1 MGDSINLLVHR
12 LLRGPKL
19 VIAAPETIAKA
30 RSKGHPI
37 QQVPEMSLEEAID
50 KLFDNRKQLALQVA
64 RRLLPCPTWDVP
76 ILYLYDEIRQ
86 CLMFGMNGT
95 AITLCG
101 ILVEFMLKY
110 SIFSKRQK
118 GNVKFDSEAWKEFE
132 GKMTL
137 RPAIKIAKK
146 EGLLT
151 DDIADSLHH
160 FATDVRNTYSH
171 FNIQTIT
178 KDAYF
183 EGVSVLNVE
192 TDQTEVRDLPASNS
206 PGLQILA
213 KSELDGQTVW
223 EVFDFSDRVVHHLL
237 RQLQEAT

>member
-1 MGDSINLLVHR
+1 MADSIGLLVRR
-12 LLRGPKL
+12 LLRGPEL
-19 VIAAPETIAKA
+19 VVASPETIDKA

-37 QQVPEMSLEEAID
+37 QQVPEMSLEKAID

-64 RRLLPCPTWDVP
+64 GQLPPCPTQDGP

-86 CLMFGMNGT
+86 CMMFGMNGT

-110 SIFSKRQK
+110 AIFSKRQE
-118 GNVKFDSEAWKEFE
+118 GNVQFNSEAWKEFE

-137 RPAIKIAKK
+137 RPAINLAKK

-151 DDIADSLHH
+151 DEMEDLLHS
-160 FATDVRNTYSH
+160 FATEVRNTYSH

-178 KDAYF
+178 KDVF
-183 EGVSVLNVE
+183 FKDVSVLNVE
-192 TDQTEVRDLPASNS
+192 TGQTEVRDVSATET
-206 PGLQILA
+206 PGFQILA
-213 KSELDGQTVW
+213 KSELDGRMVW
-223 EVFDFSDRVVHHLL
+223 GVFKFADRVVHYLM
-237 RQLQEAT
+237 RQLHEST